1 MTRVLPRI
9 GLLLASLL
17 LVACDAF
24 RYQPLADFTQEGA
37 LFPPAPLGVSEQAM
51 IVRRVQA
58 LTGRATPV
66 SVRASARGAFS
77 AADAVESLHVV
88 FQADPKAR
96 HPQSPGRTFVLLQ
109 SEDGLKVF
117 RPALDGDFTG
127 IANLVRMPDG
137 KDRAVIYDAIS
148 GAGEVEVRAQ
158 LLGVASPEATELD
171 VIKDFGVVYAGQWSP
186 KDGDAGR
193 GELRAS
199 KLFYRGRA
207 PKWEFLREHFTKAC
221 AQDAPW
227 VRKGVGPQQ
236 DTLSA
241 KP

>member
-51 IVRRVQA
+51 IMRKVQA

-127 IANLVRMPDG
+127 ITNLVRMPDG
-137 KDRAVIYDAIS
+137 KDRVVLYDVLS
-148 GAGEVEVRAQ
+148 GAGEVEVRAM
-158 LLGVASPEATELD
+158 LLGVGSPEATELEL
-171 VIKDFGVVYAGQWSP
+171 IKDFGVVYAGQWPSQEP
-186 KDGDAGR
+186 GGR

-207 PKWEFLREHFTKAC
+207 PQWEFLREHFTKAT
-221 AQDAPW
+221 AKDAPW

-236 DTLSA
+236 DALPG